1 MKKQMIRILVLSLCI
16 CMLTTAF
23 CSCNKD
29 DQQEGF
35 TTAEQTEKPT
45 ESATKDSGETTKPSD
60 DGETTK
66 PQDTTAEQATVE
78 YDNISNGWTEGWN

>member
-16 CMLTTAF
+16 CILGAVF

-29 DQQEGF
+29 EQQGEF
-35 TTAEQTEKPT
+35 TTAEQTEQPT
-45 ESATKDSGETTKPSD
+45 ESAGKDSSETTKPSD

-66 PQDTTAEQATVE
+66 PQDTTAGQVTVE